1 MGKDAGV
8 FLNWRFE
15 PGAEID
21 LDEDDVRIRPNPKG
35 SRPRTKKRPDT
46 SALPL
51 GMVLQVHL
59 ARYKILMDS
68 GDEVVA
74 TLAKELRSDGCVVG
88 DRVAV
93 SGDISGAKDALAR
106 IVRVE
111 PRTTALTRS
120 SEETESVQTIVAN
133 ATQLVIVVAAAN
145 PEPKPRLVDRYLVA
159 AFDQG
164 LRPIL
169 VITKSDLSDPR
180 EFIENFSGF
189 DLKVV
194 TVSKD
199 QDDLSELEA
208 LLDGQVSVF
217 AGHSGVGKT
226 TLINRLSPGYQ
237 RATGDVNE
245 VTGKGKHTSSSA
257 LALRFKNGWI
267 IDTPGIRTFGLKG
280 ISSQTLLRGFADIA
294 EVAGRCPRDCSHLA
308 DAPDCELD
316 ETTKSGDLSALRL
329 DSYRR
334 LAAEIGALE
343 YS

>member
-1 MGKDAGV
+1 M
-8 FLNWRFE
+8 NWIFE

-21 LDEDDVRIRPNPKG
+21 LDEDDVRVRPNPKG

-46 SALPL
+46 STLPT

-59 ARYKILMDS
+59 ARYRILMDS
-68 GDEVVA
+68 GVEVLA
-74 TLAKELRSDGCVVG
+74 TLAKELRGEGCVVG

-93 SGDISGAKDALAR
+93 SGDTSGAKDALSR
-106 IVRVE
+106 IVRIE

-120 SEETESVQTIVAN
+120 SEESEGQQTIVAN
-133 ATQLVIVVAAAN
+133 ATQLVVVVAAAN

-164 LRPIL
+164 LKPIL
-169 VITKSDLSDPR
+169 VITKSDLSDPA
-180 EFIENFSGF
+180 EFIANFSGF

-194 TVSKD
+194 TVNKD
-199 QDDLSELEA
+199 QSDLSELEA
-208 LLDGQVSVF
+208 LLDNQVSVF

-237 RATGDVNE
+237 RATGEVNE

-257 LALRFKNGWI
+257 LALRFRNGWI

-280 ISSQTLLRGFADIA
+280 ISSRSLLKGFADIS
-294 EVAGRCPRDCSHLA
+294 EVSERCPRDCSHLA
-308 DAPDCELD
+308 AAPDCELD
-316 ETTKSGDLSALRL
+316 EATKSGDLSALRL

-334 LAAEIGALE
+334 LAEEIGALE